1 MIDLPAPLPPGED
14 VLWEGAPRTWS
25 FLRQIAHPRILAA
38 YVALLVVSC
47 VYSGLHGGDLHGA
60 LLASGKFTGLSVVA
74 FVLLAGIVRLQAG
87 STDYIITN
95 RRVMITF
102 GAALGKTL
110 QIPFTSI
117 ESAALRAHGDGT
129 GDLVLKLV
137 SGQRVSFFLL
147 WPNVRPWRFNPAEPM
162 LRSIPDAQ
170 AAAGILARALAAH
183 AGGAP
188 APFVAARNDV
198 GRGAVAAAA

>member
-1 MIDLPAPLPPGED
+1 MIDLPAPLPAGEE

-25 FLRQIAHPRILAA
+25 FLRQVAHPRILAA
-38 YVALLVVSC
+38 YVALLVLSC
-47 VYSGLHGGDLHGA
+47 VYTGAHGGDLHGA
-60 LLASGKFTGLSVVA
+60 LVASGKFTGLSVVA
-74 FVLLAGIVRLQAG
+74 FVLLAGIARLQVG

-117 ESAALRAHGDGT
+117 EAAALRAHGDGT
-129 GDLVLKLV
+129 GDLVLTLV
-137 SGQRVSFFLL
+137 PSQKVIFFLL

-170 AAAGILARALAAH
+170 GAAQVLARALAVQA
-183 AGGAP
+183 ATAPVVIADEVSDVRGGAM
-188 APFVAARNDV
+188 
-198 GRGAVAAAA
+198 AAAA

>member
-1 MIDLPAPLPPGED
+1 MIDLPAPLPPGEV

-38 YVALLVVSC
+38 YVALLVASC
-47 VYSGLHGGDLHGA
+47 VYTGLHGGDLHGA
-60 LLASGKFTGLSVVA
+60 LVASGKFTGLSVVA

-117 ESAALRAHGDGT
+117 NSAALRAHGDGT
-129 GDLVLKLV
+129 GDLVLTLV
-137 SGQRVSFFLL
+137 PSQKVSFFLL

-170 AAAGILARALAAH
+170 DAAQILARALAAQP
-183 AGGAP
+183 GTAP
-188 APFVAARNDV
+188 VASIDARRDVRSFVV
-198 GRGAVAAAA
+198 GAAA